1 MTPPDGSQPSPA
13 PPQPT
18 SPNPAQRLAAL
29 FDRVA
34 DTYESVGVPWFEPI
48 AQGLVGAVAPQ
59 AGERAVDLGC
69 GRGAALF
76 PIAAAVGKDGRAS
89 GVDLSPRMIEL
100 AGERVA
106 ELGLTTVD
114 LQVADVALLDLP
126 PGQADLVT
134 ASLVLFFVP
143 QPQQALTGWAALL
156 RPGGRL
162 GISTFAERDDA
173 WQRLDALFTPYLPP
187 QLLDARTSGATGPF
201 GSDDG
206 VAGLF
211 LTAGLVETRTTHA
224 DVTVTFGDVD
234 SWVTWSSSHGQRA
247 MWDQVPDGDRP
258 ALVAAA
264 AEILAGTRSDDGRS
278 RLTQRVRYTVGH
290 RPT

>member
-1 MTPPDGSQPSPA
+1 MTPADGSE
-13 PPQPT
+13 T
-18 SPNPAQRLAAL
+18 SPLSPPDPSRRLAAL

-76 PIAAAVGKDGRAS
+76 PIAAAVGKDGRVS
-89 GVDLSPRMIEL
+89 GIDLSPRMVAL
-100 AGERVA
+100 AGERAA

-114 LQVADVALLDLP
+114 LQVGDVARLELP

-143 QPQQALTGWAALL
+143 QPQQVLTGWADLL

-162 GISTFAERDDA
+162 GISTFDRRDQA
-173 WQRLDALFTPYLPP
+173 WRDLDDLFTPYLPP
-187 QLLDARTSGATGPF
+187 QLLDARTSGESGPF
-201 GSDDG
+201 GSDEG

-211 LTAGLVETRTTHA
+211 TGAGLTDVRTTHA
-224 DVTVTFGDVD
+224 DITVGFDDVD
-234 SWVTWSSSHGQRA
+234 AWVTWSSSHGQRA
-247 MWDQVPDGDRP
+247 MWDQVPDGDRT
-258 ALVAAA
+258 ALVATATT
-264 AEILAGTRSDDGRS
+264 LLDGVRDQGGRS
-278 RLTQRVRYTVGH
+278 RLTQRVRYTVGV
-290 RPT
+290 RA